1 MSRIGERFE
10 MLRERGEGA
19 LVGYLTLGD
28 PTPEDSLKL
37 ARALAEEVD
46 VLELG
51 IPFSDPIADGKT
63 IQGATD
69 RALRAG
75 TTPEHCFRIAEALRA
90 EGTEIP
96 LVFMTYY
103 NIVLQYGEE
112 RFVERCRRVGVDGI
126 LVTDLPVEE
135 AEGLRRICRRHG
147 VDMIFLIAP
156 TTTEKRVQRIVRKA
170 SGFLY
175 LVSLLGTTGA
185 RDRLSELTIEKTRWA
200 RRFADRI
207 PLAVGFG
214 ISKPEHVRAVLDAG
228 ADGVVVG
235 SAFVRLVERYGA
247 EAAPHLV
254 RLARELK
261 GGTLLDVRLAG
272 AEKQGL

>member
-1 MSRIGERFE
+1 MSRIGERFR

-19 LVGYLTLGD
+19 LIGYLTLGD
-28 PTPEDSLKL
+28 PTPEASEAL
-37 ARALAEEVD
+37 ARALAEQVD

-63 IQGATD
+63 IQAATD

-75 TTPEHCFRIAEALRA
+75 TTPEHCFAIAEALRA
-90 EGTEIP
+90 SGVDIP

-112 RFVERCRRVGVDGI
+112 RFVERCRRIGVDGL

-135 AEGLRRICRRHG
+135 AGHLHGICRRHG

-156 TTTEKRVQRIVRKA
+156 TTPEERARRIIRRA

-185 RDRLSELTIEKTRWA
+185 RDRVSALTLEKTRWA
-200 RRFADRI
+200 KGLTGGL

-214 ISKPEHVRAVLDAG
+214 ISKPEHVRRVLEAG

-235 SAFVRLVERYGA
+235 SAFVKLVEEHG
-247 EAAPHLV
+247 ENAAPHLS
-254 RLARELK
+254 RLAEELK
-261 GGTLLDVRLAG
+261 RATVLDVRLAK
-272 AEKQGL
+272 AERKGL

>member
-28 PTPEDSLKL
+28 PTPEASEAL
-37 ARALAEEVD
+37 ARTLAEEVD

-51 IPFSDPIADGKT
+51 IPFSDPIADGRT

-75 TTPEHCFRIAEALRA
+75 TTPEHCFRIAEALREA
-90 EGTEIP
+90 ADTP

-112 RFVERCRRVGVDGI
+112 RFVERCSSTGVDGL

-135 AEGLRRICRRHG
+135 AEHLRRVCRRHG

-156 TTTEKRVQRIVRKA
+156 TTTEERVRRIVRKA

-185 RDRLSELTIEKTRWA
+185 RDRLSELTLEKTRWA
-200 RRFADRI
+200 RRFTRM

-214 ISKPEHVRAVLDAG
+214 ISKPEHVRAVLSAG

-247 EAAPHLV
+247 EAAPHLA

-261 GGTLLDVRLAG
+261 GATVLDVRFER
-272 AEKQGL
+272 AERQGL